1 MESVIHDLSTKIAA
15 YGKMIEFFY
24 ELKDLGYEG
33 SDGYIG
39 LRIHK
44 LNCVYAD
51 LQVKRLCLIE
61 DNVVF
66 KSE

>member
-1 MESVIHDLSTKIAA
+1 MASEIQELSITIAA
-15 YGKMIEFFY
+15 HGKMIEFFH

-33 SDGYIG
+33 SDRYIES
-39 LRIHK
+39 RIHE

-51 LQVKRLCLIE
+51 LQVKRLSLIE
-61 DNVVF
+61 TETAV